1 MPRVMVVAPLLVVI
15 AVMVLAAPLTITGML
30 SPEAAVSTSL
40 IATLL
45 VLEDMV
51 VLTVRRLL
59 LSDITAGPN
68 ILASVVSTKRT
79 PASLPTSP

>member
-1 MPRVMVVAPLLVVI
+1 MPRVMVVAPPVVAM
-15 AVMVLAAPLTITGML
+15 AVMVLAVPLITTGML

-40 IATLL
+40 IATL
-45 VLEDMV
+45 VELEDMA